1 MIDNY
6 FLFKKEHTCARVCVI
21 DLLSG
26 GAGGGW
32 VSDQPADSEV
42 RDLTSLLFDRED
54 FLSAGCLPG
63 AS

>member
-1 MIDNY
+1 MRA
-6 FLFKKEHTCARVCVI
+6 CVRVI
-21 DLLSG
+21 NHLSG

-32 VSDQPADSEV
+32 VLDQPAEYEV
-42 RDLTSLLFDRED
+42 RDLTSLLLDGKD